1 MEPGLTLILSSET
14 LTGLVS
20 ILKNGKMSTLMK
32 IEPFVL
38 ETSISDIF
46 FNGVLTKVHR
56 EKMKQVPVGR
66 SS

>member
-1 MEPGLTLILSSET
+1 
-14 LTGLVS
+14 
-20 ILKNGKMSTLMK
+20 MSTLMK

-56 EKMKQVPVGR
+56 EKNETSYMFLLEGAAELELFPELTKRDRIGLDVN
-66 SS
+66 